1 MTLIKLKYLYF
12 STFKKYLN
20 LSNTI
25 LNTLGC
31 ASVNGI
37 LAFLFTRLVKS
48 KKCSATS
55 QLTTFFRNKGIMGS
69 H

>member
-1 MTLIKLKYLYF
+1 
-12 STFKKYLN
+12 